1 MKLLLVRFFGSVNG
15 NFVRKNSL
23 ISQSRSQLYQKL
35 LIFHQKLFKEP
46 LVKDS
51 SVDGELLPEIK
62 SYVQH

>member
-1 MKLLLVRFFGSVNG
+1 MDM
-15 NFVRKNSL
+15 SL
-23 ISQSRSQLYQKL
+23 NKHQKL